1 MARVPGSGRLAF
13 VPTEQMRLKVSV
25 MAACGVQQAV
35 MCLQIINPQTQEPI
49 DLKTLRKAFREE
61 LDNGGE
67 VANSL
72 VVQSLFQKATG
83 KGNQSVTAAIWWTK
97 CRMGWKET
105 VVSENHNFDET
116 ENAGKE
122 IARRLLRPAADSGA
136 AAPPG
141 ATDGARADGA
151 ALHLGRLVGTPGA
164 DSAA

>member
-1 MARVPGSGRLAF
+1 MARTPGSGRLAF
-13 VPTEQMRLKVSV
+13 VPTEAMRLKVSV

-83 KGNQSVTAAIWWTK
+83 KGNQAVTAAIWWTK
-97 CRMGWKET
+97 CRMGWRET
-105 VVSENHNFDET
+105 VVSENHNFDE
-116 ENAGKE
+116 NADAGKE
-122 IARRLLRPAADSGA
+122 IARRLVRDVAEGGTGAAPGGADTGA
-136 AAPPG
+136 AADP
-141 ATDGARADGA
+141 
-151 ALHLGRLVGTPGA
+151 ALHLGRLVGAPGT